1 MQTEKA
7 PLHSKSRLKT
17 CIVIISLCLAAIISG
32 GALAH
37 YYVDGNAQLKIKLVQ
52 DQKNSKRN
60 ELQDAEEREPQSDD
74 IAVRGNNTTPS
85 TTQKNDSKKSETASP
100 DSDKSDKTTLKD
112 LSNLIPE
119 DFQAPS
125 SKPGSNAQSS
135 SSESSWHKNS
145 SPTGNDPVNISSTQ
159 NRESTSPDNS
169 NSGQSQNKV
178 QNQNQSQNQNNS
190 SNQKQNQPAQQQAN
204 SDKPAEFKA
213 SFYANGAN
221 LLLYGDTSDSGF
233 VITCKAEKAS
243 SGCDIPLP
251 TIQRDNAEI
260 LGYGNSSTAKETTIT
275 SGNTVHIAANTDFY
289 AITRTSLT
297 ATFTFPRG
305 DHEDIKQSC
314 YAYNTEYLVNCKIVF
329 PGYENVGG
337 FENTWYESPDEDTSY
352 PHRIYG
358 TDLIYADKTY
368 YAAYRSPYYTTGV
381 NESTDEEER
390 CYKDRN
396 LSIQRTYTKGKTRF
410 EYEVGI
416 PTWAIDNHIAFLDS
430 VYEETPWVFQPSKA
444 FVMTSDTYNQYSFA
458 YGLTYGPGES
468 KFVDLQFDADAGK
481 ISENATIHEL
491 AHVWDSYYGFRTG
504 KMLRYQ
510 SDINDLYEEL
520 KAQNRVYGLSI
531 AEWFAGTSTEY
542 YWHYLHTTRTEP
554 SFAGFRDAMSD
565 EQRAR
570 YVKIYE
576 KYTRITQNNFV
587 GAVNNTRVVAANQ
600 NLLINLYGI
609 IRRLLAK

>member
-7 PLHSKSRLKT
+7 PLHSRSRLKT
-17 CIVIISLCLAAIISG
+17 CIVVASLCLAAIISG

-37 YYVDGNAQLKIKLVQ
+37 YYVDGNAPLKIKLVQ
-52 DQKNSKRN
+52 DRKNSKRD
-60 ELQDAEEREPQSDD
+60 ELQSTEEREPQSDD

-85 TTQKNDSKKSETASP
+85 TAPKKDSKEPEVVPKESDETA
-100 DSDKSDKTTLKD
+100 LKD

-125 SKPGSNAQSS
+125 SKPSVSAQPSPS
-135 SSESSWHKNS
+135 TESSWHKNS
-145 SPTGNDPVNISSTQ
+145 SPTGNDPVKAPTAAQNQKQKTSSSST
-159 NRESTSPDNS
+159 DK
-169 NSGQSQNKV
+169 GQSQS
-178 QNQNQSQNQNNS
+178 QSQPQPKPQPQPQPQPS
-190 SNQKQNQPAQQQAN
+190 SNGSA
-204 SDKPAEFKA
+204 SFKA

-221 LLLYGDTSDSGF
+221 LLLYGETTDSGF
-233 VITCKAEKAS
+233 VVTCETENATN
-243 SGCDIPLP
+243 GCDIPLP
-251 TIQRDNAEI
+251 SIQRDNADI
-260 LGYGNSSTAKETTIT
+260 LGYGNSATAKEATIT
-275 SGNTVHIAANTDFY
+275 SGNSVHITADTDFY
-289 AITRTSLT
+289 AITRTNLT

-329 PGYENVGG
+329 PGYENIGG

-381 NESTDEEER
+381 NESTDEDDL

-396 LSIQRTYTKGKTRF
+396 LTIQRTYTKGQTRF
-410 EYEVGI
+410 EYEAGI

-430 VYEETPWVFQPSKA
+430 VYEETPWIFQPSKA

-468 KFVDLQFDADAGK
+468 KFVDLQFDAEAGK

-542 YWHYLHTTRTEP
+542 YWHHLHTTPTEP
-554 SFAGFRDAMSD
+554 SFAGFRDAMTD

-576 KYTRITQNNFV
+576 KYVKITQDNFV
-587 GAVNNTRVVAANQ
+587 GAARNSRIADVDQ
-600 NLLINLYGI
+600 NLLLNLYGLI
-609 IRRLLAK
+609 KRALAK